1 MQLTMGDTSGGPAN
15 ASKIMLDPPSS
26 IPERQ
31 GEYTERQQR
40 DNSPSKNPHDTKGDS
55 RLPRDNSLSHRDA
68 PSDDKSARSDD
79 HNAYHPSH
87 TNLDNRGNGN
97 DTRIPSGDRA
107 HFDRDRDRDRE
118 HDRDR
123 GRDWERDRDR
133 PRDRR
138 PEFFPRSY
146 GRSHAPRPPPE
157 QRHYEPDYSSD
168 HFSRRYEPRDMDL
181 DRRGGYRNT
190 YDGRRQPLDDRRPLP
205 IDDRPSRVS
214 RPSSPDGRNQ
224 GFHLDDRPTKA
235 PLAEDRGA
243 RPVVV
248 PSDDTAPVVRPGA
261 DERPSQTRL
270 SAVGDD
276 RAPRVSPSADPR
288 PRPPVTLEE
297 RISQPAPSLQD
308 RLSQPVPARVENVG
322 RQPSL
327 EERLSLA
334 PAPATVA
341 ATVTTP
347 SSNTDRTLPDDHSAR
362 SGTADVPPPTALN
375 NHPADTR
382 PPLDSRLSMPVISQL
397 PRQGVY
403 PPPAR
408 AASVIRDDPRMPPS
422 SSKDNL
428 PPVDRSDV
436 HDLRASRDLS
446 FERPASSYR
455 SDPDRSFGDDRS
467 RTAMDID
474 PARFPDTRGGPPPR
488 RFSPPPP
495 GDRGRVYYPP
505 RSPSP
510 PPRDT
515 LHSGERRY
523 IPTDRVT
530 FDRRRDWYGAS
541 SAGAGAGADDDK
553 RQAWR
558 YERPPFER
566 DNKDRLD
573 HGRSVWDER
582 DHERDR
588 DHERERDRDRD
599 RDRERDRRFPSP
611 PPRSLSSRL
620 TDPYPPPA
628 LAAEDR
634 LYPPV
639 ASARDF
645 DRPRYAAGDASLPF
659 SRVRGRS
666 PSPPRRSGVDD
677 LRPPMKRMREEAPPA
692 YASGGVTGAGT
703 TYPRNSTYSPD
714 RRASVAGE
722 YVARSADAPP
732 SNAGVANSNFYDA
745 RGPPPFAGGGDREY
759 RGSGGGYGTVFD
771 RSGRRSPPP
780 ASRMPPP
787 YGRPMYSRGHDPRD
801 DRRYMPPPPPR
812 AA

>member
-1 MQLTMGDTSGGPAN
+1 VQPTMGDTSDGPAN
-15 ASKIMLDPPSS
+15 ASKIKLDPLS
-26 IPERQ
+26 IPEHQ
-31 GEYTERQQR
+31 GEYAERQQR
-40 DNSPSKNPHDTKGDS
+40 DNSPSKNSHDAKDDS
-55 RLPRDNSLSHRDA
+55 RLPRANSWSHRDA
-68 PSDDKSARSDD
+68 PSDDKSGRYDD
-79 HNAYHPSH
+79 SSR
-87 TNLDNRGNGN
+87 TNSDNRGNGN
-97 DTRIPSGDRA
+97 DTRLPSGDRA

-133 PRDRR
+133 LRDRR

-168 HFSRRYEPRDMDL
+168 HFSRRYEPRDMDP
-181 DRRGGYRNT
+181 DKRGGYRNT
-190 YDGRRQPLDDRRPLP
+190 YDGRRQPSDDRRPLP
-205 IDDRPSRVS
+205 TDDRPSRVS
-214 RPSSPDGRNQ
+214 RPSSPDDRNQ
-224 GFHLDDRPTKA
+224 GLHLDNRPTKA

-243 RPVVV
+243 RPGVVL
-248 PSDDTAPVVRPGA
+248 SDDTVPVVRTGA
-261 DERPSQTRL
+261 NEHPSQPRL
-270 SAVGDD
+270 SVVGDD

-308 RLSQPVPARVENVG
+308 RLSQPVPARVENNVG

-341 ATVTTP
+341 VTTP
-347 SSNTDRTLPDDHSAR
+347 SSNTDRTLPDDRSAR

-382 PPLDSRLSMPVISQL
+382 PPLDSRLSIPVTSQFS
-397 PRQGVY
+397 RQGAY

-408 AASVIRDDPRMPPS
+408 ATSVIRDDPRVPPS
-422 SSKDNL
+422 SSKDNP
-428 PPVDRSDV
+428 PPVDRSDM
-436 HDLRASRDLS
+436 HNFRASRDLS

-455 SDPDRSFGDDRS
+455 SDPDRNFGDDRS
-467 RTAMDID
+467 RTAMDVD
-474 PARFPDTRGGPPPR
+474 PPARFPDTRGPPPR

-495 GDRGRVYYPP
+495 SDRGRVYYPP
-505 RSPSP
+505 HLPTL
-510 PPRDT
+510 PPRDV

-523 IPTDRVT
+523 IPPDRVA
-530 FDRRRDWYGAS
+530 FDRRRDWSGAS
-541 SAGAGAGADDDK
+541 TAGAGGGADDDK

-582 DHERDR
+582 DRERDR

-599 RDRERDRRFPSP
+599 RERERDRRFPSP

-628 LAAEDR
+628 LGVEDR
-634 LYPPV
+634 LYPPP
-639 ASARDF
+639 ALARDF
-645 DRPRYAAGDASLPF
+645 DRTRYAAGDGALPF

-677 LRPPMKRMREEAPPA
+677 LRPPIKRMRDEAPPA

-732 SNAGVANSNFYDA
+732 SNAGVSNNNFYDL
-745 RGPPPFAGGGDREY
+745 RGPPPFGGGGDREY
-759 RGSGGGYGTVFD
+759 GGSSGAYGSVFD

-801 DRRYMPPPPPR
+801 DRRYMPPPPR